1 MASSGLRLTPLKV
14 VVASILVMNLIDAAF
29 TIGWTSAGL
38 ATEANP
44 LLDHVLARSPV
55 LFMVA
60 KLALVSLG
68 IFLLFRLRKRRLA
81 IAGLFACGC
90 VYISLLVYH
99 VSRLSALIG

>member
-1 MASSGLRLTPLKV
+1 MTPLKV
-14 VVASILVMNLIDAAF
+14 VVAGILFMNLADAAF
-29 TIGWTSAGL
+29 TIAWTTAGL

-68 IFLLFRLRKRRLA
+68 IFLLFRLRKRPLA
-81 IAGLFACGC
+81 HTGLYACGC
-90 VYISLLVYH
+90 VYVSLLVYH
-99 VSRLSALIG
+99 VTRLSALMS